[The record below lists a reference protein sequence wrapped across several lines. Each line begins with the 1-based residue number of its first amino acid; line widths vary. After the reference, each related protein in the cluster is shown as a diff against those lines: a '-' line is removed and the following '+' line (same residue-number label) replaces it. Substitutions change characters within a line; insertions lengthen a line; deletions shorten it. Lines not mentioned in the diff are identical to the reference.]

1 MPSKKQTDARVG
13 TFNFSADHG
22 DKFYLQRAHEETE
35 KDGAAEEKR
44 DTETKREEPFQDDRR
59 FYLVILT
66 NLVVTTIVQ
75 CQETKWNIP
84 SPQFV
89 FPYKKWLSYRLGVAY
104 LLAN

>member
-1 MPSKKQTDARVG
+1 MPSKKQTEARVG

-75 CQETKWNIP
+75 CQEKLNGT
-84 SPQFV
+84 
-89 FPYKKWLSYRLGVAY
+89 FPRHSSCFHIKNGCLTD
-104 LLAN
+104 